1 AEEVVAS
8 ADLAADRAAG
18 AVQAEAG
25 KRNSQSSVGAIMETK
40 LEELVSR
47 LKEAAGKNLESVVLY
62 GSAASGT
69 YRPGTSDLN
78 VLCTL
83 VTIDVH
89 ELQLLAPVVL
99 WWTREEKEPTPLFFL
114 TEELQ
119 RSSDVFPIESLDVKR
134 AHRVLFGT
142 DPVADLDI
150 PMNLH
155 RVQVERDLR
164 LLLLRLRQHVLHA
177 GNNELEYTAI
187 LKKTASAALTLLRHT
202 LLAFGEEPPAEP
214 FLLFERI
221 AALTGAEAA
230 AFQAAYDFHEGET
243 LTDDSFVLYD
253 HYIHALEKVVIAM
266 DRLVPKKE
274 WKRVTQ

>member
-1 AEEVVAS
+1 M
-8 ADLAADRAAG
+8 D
-18 AVQAEAG
+18 
-25 KRNSQSSVGAIMETK
+25 TK

-114 TEELQ
+114 SEELQ
-119 RSSDVFPIESLDVKR
+119 SSTDVFPIESLDVKR
-134 AHRVLFGT
+134 AHRVLYGS
-142 DPVADLDI
+142 DPVGNLEI

-164 LLLLRLRQHVLHA
+164 LLLLRLRQHVLQA
-177 GNNELEYTAI
+177 GKNELEYTTI
-187 LKKTASAALTLLRHT
+187 LKRTASGALTLLRHT

-214 FLLFERI
+214 YAIFERI
-221 AALTGAEAA
+221 GVVTGAEAG
-230 AFQAAYDFHEGET
+230 AFQAAYDFHEGEG
-243 LTDDSFVLYD
+243 LADDSFVVYD
-253 HYIHALEKVVIAM
+253 HYIHALEKVVNAM

-274 WKRVTQ
+274 WKRVTP

>member
-1 AEEVVAS
+1 
-8 ADLAADRAAG
+8 
-18 AVQAEAG
+18 
-25 KRNSQSSVGAIMETK
+25 METK
-40 LEELVSR
+40 LGELVSR
-47 LKEAAGKNLESVVLY
+47 LREAAGKNLESVVLY

-83 VTIDVH
+83 VTIDVN

-114 TEELQ
+114 AEELQ
-119 RSSDVFPIESLDVKR
+119 RSTDVFPIESLDVKR
-134 AHRVLFGT
+134 AHRVLFGK
-142 DPVADLDI
+142 DPVADLEI

-164 LLLLRLRQHVLHA
+164 FLLLRLRQHVLHA
-177 GNNELEYTAI
+177 GKNELEYTTI
-187 LKKTASAALTLLRHT
+187 LKKTASGALTLLRHT

-214 FLLFERI
+214 SALFDRI
-221 AALTGAEAA
+221 AALTGADAR
-230 AFQAAYDFHEGET
+230 AFQAGYDFHEGQGLAE
-243 LTDDSFVLYD
+243 DSFQVYD
-253 HYIHALEKVVIAM
+253 HFIHALEKVVIAL

-274 WKRVTQ
+274 WKRVAQ

>member
-1 AEEVVAS
+1 
-8 ADLAADRAAG
+8 
-18 AVQAEAG
+18 
-25 KRNSQSSVGAIMETK
+25 METK

-69 YRPGTSDLN
+69 FRPGASDLN

-83 VTIDVH
+83 VAIDVT

-99 WWTREEKEPTPLFFL
+99 WWTHEQKEPPPLFFL
-114 TEELQ
+114 SEELQ
-119 RSSDVFPIESLDVKR
+119 QSTDVFPIESIDIKQ
-134 AHRVLFGT
+134 AHRVLYGK
-142 DPVADLDI
+142 DPIVNLEI

-155 RVQVERDLR
+155 RVQVERELR

-177 GNNELEYTAI
+177 GKNEIEYTTI
-187 LKKTASAALTLLRHT
+187 LKKTASSTLTLLRHT

-214 FLLFERI
+214 SALFERI
-221 AALTGAEAA
+221 AAVTGADPA
-230 AFQAAYDFHEGET
+230 AFQAGYDFHEGQA
-243 LTDDSFVLYD
+243 LSNDSFVVYD
-253 HYIHALEKVVIAM
+253 HYIHALEKVVNAL

-274 WKRVTQ
+274 WKRVAQ

>member
-1 AEEVVAS
+1 
-8 ADLAADRAAG
+8 
-18 AVQAEAG
+18 
-25 KRNSQSSVGAIMETK
+25 METK
-40 LEELVSR
+40 LAELVSR

-99 WWTREEKEPTPLFFL
+99 WWTHEEKEPTPLFFL

-119 RSSDVFPIESLDVKR
+119 SSTDVFPIESLDIKR
-134 AHRVLFGT
+134 SHRLLFGK
-142 DPVADLDI
+142 DPVADLEI

-164 LLLLRLRQHVLHA
+164 LLLQRLRQHVLHA
-177 GNNELEYTAI
+177 GKNELEYTTI
-187 LKKTASAALTLLRHT
+187 LKKTASGTVTLLRHT

-214 FLLFERI
+214 SALFERI
-221 AALTGAEAA
+221 TGVTGADAG
-230 AFQAAYDFHEGET
+230 AFQAAYDFHEGQE
-243 LTDDSFVLYD
+243 LAEDSFVVYD

-274 WKRVTQ
+274 WKRVAQ

>member
-1 AEEVVAS
+1 
-8 ADLAADRAAG
+8 
-18 AVQAEAG
+18 
-25 KRNSQSSVGAIMETK
+25 METK
-40 LEELVSR
+40 LGELVSR

-69 YRPGTSDLN
+69 YRPGASDLN
-78 VLCTL
+78 ILCTL
-83 VTIDVH
+83 VTIDVQ

-114 TEELQ
+114 SEELQ
-119 RSSDVFPIESLDVKR
+119 RSTDVFPIESLDVKR
-134 AHRVLFGT
+134 SHRVLFGK

-164 LLLLRLRQHVLHA
+164 LLLLRLRQHALHA
-177 GNNELEYTAI
+177 GKNELEYTTI
-187 LKKTASAALTLLRHT
+187 LKKTASGALTLLRHT
-202 LLAFGEEPPAEP
+202 LIAFDEEPPADT
-214 FLLFERI
+214 
-221 AALTGAEAA
+221 AALLSRVAEATGADAG
-230 AFQAAYDFHEGET
+230 AFQAAYDFHEGQE
-243 LTDDSFVLYD
+243 LAEDSFAVYD
-253 HYIHALEKVVIAM
+253 HYIHALEKVVNAL